1 MSNQF
6 ASGRRAIAA
15 CDVCGFRFLLKE
27 LRPLVIKTKKVNI
40 LACRACW
47 TPDQPQLQLGM
58 FPVYDPQALRNP
70 RPDKNYLV
78 SGTTVDGTLGGGSRV
93 YQWGWAPVG
102 GGNAAVSDTPNP
114 LAMQVEVGTVTVSV
128 T

>member
-1 MSNQF
+1 MGNQF
-6 ASGRRAIAA
+6 ASGKKALAA

-27 LRPLVIKTKKVNI
+27 LRSTVVKGKKTNI

-47 TPDQPQLQLGM
+47 TPDQPQLMLGT

-70 RPDKNYLV
+70 RPDKAYQV

-102 GGNAAVSDTPNP
+102 GGDAAVSDTPNP
-114 LAMQVEVGTVTVSV
+114 LAIRIEVGTVTVTV